1 MSRLLVTAVSGES
14 KFLDIVFHLELFVC
28 VVDANTGEP
37 ITGLLADHFRLC
49 SPVGMVYGSVISACT
64 EATWNPQNTEGA
76 GCYSLNIAVSKDVEK
91 QKLEWMEG
99 EFYTFGIQARYTD
112 ESQATHIGQT
122 VVRVQSLGK

>member
-1 MSRLLVTAVSGES
+1 MSRLVITAVSGES
-14 KFLDIVFHLELFVC
+14 KFLDIVFHLELFVS
-28 VVDANTGEP
+28 VIDSETGAP
-37 ITGLLADHFRLC
+37 VTGLAADHFRLC

-64 EATWNPQNTEGA
+64 ESTWNPANTEAA
-76 GCYSLNIAVSKDVEK
+76 GCYTLNIAVSKDVEK

-112 ESQATHIGQT
+112 DRQATHLGQT

>member
-14 KFLDIVFHLELFVC
+14 KFLDIVFQLELFVS
-28 VVDANTGEP
+28 VIDADSGAP
-37 ITGLLADHFRLC
+37 VTGLVADHFRLC
-49 SPVGMVYGSVISACT
+49 SPAGKVYGSVISACT
-64 EATWNPQNTEGA
+64 EASWNPLNSEGA
-76 GCYSLNIAVSKDVEK
+76 GCYSLNIAVSKDDGK

-112 ESQATHIGQT
+112 DRQATHLGQT